1 MIGWIDDMERI
12 TLEND
17 AFRQVVYTGENT
29 QLVLMSLD
37 PGSDIGWEVHPNTD
51 QFIRLESGKV
61 RVDVGTDRDT
71 VDESEEAGDDW
82 AFIVPAGTW
91 HNVTNVGE
99 GEVKLYTLY
108 SPPHHPDGT
117 VHQTK
122 KEAEA
127 AEATH

>member
-17 AFRQVVYTGENT
+17 AFRQVVYTGDNT
-29 QLVLMSLD
+29 QLVLMSLE

-91 HNVTNVGE
+91 HNVTNVGN

-127 AEATH
+127 AEASH

>member
-117 VHQTK
+117 VHPTK

>member
-127 AEATH
+127 AEASH